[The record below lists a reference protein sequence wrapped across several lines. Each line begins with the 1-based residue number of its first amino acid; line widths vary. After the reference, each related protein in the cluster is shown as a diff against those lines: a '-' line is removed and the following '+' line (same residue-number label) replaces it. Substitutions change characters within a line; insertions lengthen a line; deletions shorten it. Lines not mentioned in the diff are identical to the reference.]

1 MKGIYMSFINTVIDI
16 WKTYGGSFLYGLG
29 ITLLITLFSLLFSTI
44 LGLALGY
51 LNSVPR
57 NKKSNHYLT
66 IRILQWISHEYIDL
80 IRGTPLIVQAMF
92 FYFGVLPMVG
102 QGKMNIILVGVIVI
116 TLNAAAYLAE
126 IFRGGIQAIDNGQME
141 ASRSLGL
148 SFNKSMI
155 KVVLPQAI
163 KNMIPAILNQFIIS
177 LKDTSIL
184 TVIGT
189 PDLMNKGD
197 IARQTNYKSF
207 ETMIIIAL
215 MYYVIIK
222 VLSITFNKIEEKLKV

>member
-1 MKGIYMSFINTVIDI
+1 MSFINTVIDI

-29 ITLLITLFSLLFSTI
+29 ITLIITLFSLLFSTI

-57 NKKSNHYLT
+57 NKKSKFYLT

-92 FYFGVLPMVG
+92 FYFGVLPMIG

-116 TLNAAAYLAE
+116 TLNAAAYLSE

-155 KVVLPQAI
+155 KVILPQAI

-207 ETMIIIAL
+207 ETMAIVAL
-215 MYYVIIK
+215 MYYIIIK
-222 VLSITFNKIEEKLKV
+222 VLSIAFNKIEEKLKV

>member
-1 MKGIYMSFINTVIDI
+1 MSFISFMSTVADI
-16 WKTYGGSFLYGLG
+16 WKTYGGTFLYGLG
-29 ITLLITLFSLLFSTI
+29 ITLIITLFSLLFSTI

>member
-1 MKGIYMSFINTVIDI
+1 MSFINTVIDI

-57 NKKSNHYLT
+57 NKKSKFYLT
-66 IRILQWISHEYIDL
+66 IRILQGIAHEYIDL

-92 FYFGVLPMVG
+92 FYFGVLPMIG

-116 TLNAAAYLAE
+116 TLNAAAYLSE

-155 KVVLPQAI
+155 KVILPQAI

-207 ETMIIIAL
+207 ETMAIVAL
-215 MYYVIIK
+215 MYYIIIK
-222 VLSITFNKIEEKLKV
+222 VLSIAFNKIEEKLKV

>member
-1 MKGIYMSFINTVIDI
+1 MSFISFMSTVADI
-16 WKTYGGSFLYGLG
+16 WKTYGGTFIYGLG

-66 IRILQWISHEYIDL
+66 IRLLQWISHEYIDL

-92 FYFGVLPMVG
+92 FYFGVLPMIG

>member
-1 MKGIYMSFINTVIDI
+1 MSFISFMSTVAYI
-16 WKTYGGSFLYGLG
+16 WKTYGGTFIYGLG

-92 FYFGVLPMVG
+92 FYFGVLPMIG

>member
-1 MKGIYMSFINTVIDI
+1 MSFISFMSTVADI
-16 WKTYGGSFLYGLG
+16 WKTYGGTFLYGLG

-92 FYFGVLPMVG
+92 FYFGVLPMIG

>member
-1 MKGIYMSFINTVIDI
+1 MSIYAPPV
-16 WKTYGGSFLYGLG
+16 
-29 ITLLITLFSLLFSTI
+29 FSLLFSTI

-57 NKKSNHYLT
+57 NKKSKFYLT
-66 IRILQWISHEYIDL
+66 IRILQGIAHEYIDL

-92 FYFGVLPMVG
+92 FYFGVLPMIG

-116 TLNAAAYLAE
+116 TLNAAAYLSE

-155 KVVLPQAI
+155 KVILPQAI

-207 ETMIIIAL
+207 ETMAIVAL
-215 MYYVIIK
+215 MYYIIIK
-222 VLSITFNKIEEKLKV
+222 VLSIAFNKIEEKLKV